1 MTLKELAEKQKSSS
15 PQFSSPNE
23 QINTTNPNIKLKNF
37 NNKYYHI
44 KTFLLRDI

>member
-23 QINTTNPNIKLKNF
+23 QTNTMNQNIKLKNF
-37 NNKYYHI
+37 NNKYYYI
-44 KTFLLRDI
+44 KTLLLREI